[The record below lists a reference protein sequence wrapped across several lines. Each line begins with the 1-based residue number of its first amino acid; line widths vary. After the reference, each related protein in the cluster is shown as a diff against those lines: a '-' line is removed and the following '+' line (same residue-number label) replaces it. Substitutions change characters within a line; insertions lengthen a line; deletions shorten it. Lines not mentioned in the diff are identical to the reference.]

1 VSLGGACNATIALL
15 NAQPDDP
22 TLSIATV
29 EHLIDHAGGGDNG
42 VAAVLL
48 YDQICGAIDVEI
60 RG

>member
-22 TLSIATV
+22 TLSIAVV
-29 EHLIDHAGGGDNG
+29 EHPIDHLGGRDDG
-42 VAAVLL
+42 VDAARPN
-48 YDQICGAIDVEI
+48 DQICGAIDVEI